1 MHDYSFDTNSIVTYL
16 VLINPDTST
25 ERNALMRET
34 YPRLK
39 DYCKSRHGLEFQVID
54 MRWGVRDEATDD
66 HMTSQLCMAEIAACQ
81 RLSVGPNFV
90 VSRFEISSCFEVIII
105 SP

>member
-1 MHDYSFDTNSIVTYL
+1 
-16 VLINPDTST
+16 
-25 ERNALMRET
+25 MRDA

-39 DYCKSRHGLEFQVID
+39 DYCKSSHGLEFHVID

-66 HMTSQLCMAEIAACQ
+66 HMTSQLCMAEIEACQ

-90 VSRFEISSCFEVIII
+90 VRPCH
-105 SP
+105 